1 MKTLKSWT
9 LERQRPDGV
18 ELRVED
24 RHILR
29 VVALENQL
37 FRVSLK
43 KDGAWRLP
51 RTWSIAPKTDVAK
64 TDVPWEGRNRDDMS
78 GFDSPRV
85 TIEDG
90 DALTL
95 STDTIR
101 LTISHPL
108 HLSWAV
114 KVDGVWQ
121 TFVEERPTG
130 GMLLGLRDH
139 RHNHFLRRYP
149 DEPVHGLGEKTG
161 PLDRRG
167 RHYEMRNLDAM
178 GYDAETTD
186 PLYKHMPLT
195 MTQTVRSGAWSIF
208 YDNLASCHFDLGKE
222 LDNYHLPYRAYR
234 SDDGDLDY
242 YLRWAPDM
250 LDLVKGHVR
259 LTGGT
264 CFPPRWSLGYSGSTM
279 SYTDA
284 ENAQEQLEGFVEKI
298 AEHEI
303 PCDSFQL
310 SSGYSSINGKR
321 YVFNWNRE
329 KVPDVKAM
337 TGKFRDAGVHLIG
350 NIKPCLLNDHP
361 LYAEV
366 AAAGLFVK
374 DSETGAP
381 EQSTFWDDEGS
392 HLDFTNPDTIKWW
405 KDGVT
410 AQLLENGIGSTWNDN
425 NEYEVWDREAQCA
438 GFGEPIDIALIRP
451 LQSVLMTRASQEAQ
465 RAHAPDKRPYLICR
479 SGAPGIQRYAQTWSG
494 DNRTEWKTLRYN
506 IRTGLGMSLSGMF
519 NVGHDVGGFS
529 GPRPDPELFVR
540 WVQNGIFHPRF
551 TIHSWNDDQ
560 SANEAWMHPEVTGH
574 IRDAINLRY
583 RLMPYLY
590 TLLWQAVQDDE
601 PMLRPIFID
610 HPNDP
615 HAWEETDDFML
626 GRDLLVANV
635 TEQGATSRKVRLPL
649 NATGWWDFDSGQWHA
664 PGAVVEKV
672 VDLAT
677 IPLFVRAGAVLPM
690 SIDAERADPMA
701 DMGRVL
707 ALFPLQG
714 DGSGA
719 GYLFEDDGV
728 SVDAPYSLLNFSL
741 VSRGDTLE
749 LDWQQAGT
757 ANPVLDKA
765 IVSLPKGET
774 RSLTVRGTAV
784 APGNQFEL

>member
-9 LERQRPDGV
+9 LDRQLPNGI

-29 VVALENQL
+29 IVVLEDQL

-51 RTWSIAPKTDVAK
+51 RTWSIAPES
-64 TDVPWEGRNRDDMS
+64 DVPWEGRNRDEMS
-78 GFDSPRV
+78 GFESPDV
-85 TIEDG
+85 AIETG
-90 DALTL
+90 DVLILTTNTL
-95 STDTIR
+95 R
-101 LTISHPL
+101 LIISHPL
-108 HLSWAV
+108 HLSWAAR
-114 KVDGVWQ
+114 VDGAWQ

-139 RHNHFLRRYP
+139 QHSHYLRRYP
-149 DEPVHGLGEKTG
+149 EEPVHGLGEKTG
-161 PLDRRG
+161 TLNRSG
-167 RHYEMRNLDAM
+167 RHFEMRNLDAL

-186 PLYKHMPLT
+186 PLYKHIPFS
-195 MTQTVRSGAWSIF
+195 MTQTSNAGAWSIF
-208 YDNLASCHFDLGKE
+208 YDNLASCRFDLGQE

-234 SDDGDLDY
+234 AEDGDLDY
-242 YLRWAPDM
+242 YLRWAPEM

-284 ENAQEQLEGFVEKI
+284 DDAQVQLEGFVDKI
-298 AEHEI
+298 AAHDI

-337 TGKFRDAGVHLIG
+337 TGKFHDADVHLIA
-350 NIKPCLLNDHP
+350 NIKPCLLHDHP
-361 LYAEV
+361 MYADV

-374 DSETGAP
+374 DSETAEP
-381 EQSTFWDDEGS
+381 EISYFWDDEGS
-392 HLDFTNPDTIKWW
+392 NLDFTNPDTVNWW
-405 KDGVT
+405 KNGVT
-410 AQLLENGIGSTWNDN
+410 TQLLENGIGSTWNDN
-425 NEYEVWDREAQCA
+425 NEYEIWDREAQCA
-438 GFGEPIDIALIRP
+438 GFGEPIDIALVRP
-451 LQSVLMTRASQEAQ
+451 LHSVLMTRASEEAQ

-494 DNRTEWKTLRYN
+494 DNRTDWKTLRYN
-506 IRTGLGMSLSGMF
+506 IRTGLGMSLSGLF

-529 GPRPDPELFVR
+529 GPKPDPELFVR

-560 SANEAWMHPEVTGH
+560 SANEAWMYPEVTGH

-583 RLMPYLY
+583 RLLPYLY

-601 PMLRPIFID
+601 PMLRPVFLD

-615 HAWEETDDFML
+615 LSWDETDDFML
-626 GRDLLVANV
+626 GRNLLVANV
-635 TEQGATSRKVRLPL
+635 VEQGATKRHVRLPI
-649 NATGWWDFDSGQWHA
+649 NTTGWWDFDSGQWHA
-664 PGAVVEKV
+664 PGEVVEKD
-672 VDLAT
+672 VDLASM
-677 IPLFVRAGAVLPM
+677 PLFVRAGTVLPL
-690 SIDAERADPMA
+690 STGADRANPAA
-701 DMGRVL
+701 DKGRVL
-707 ALFPLQG
+707 ALFPAPENG
-714 DGSGA
+714 IGGGA
-719 GYLFEDDGV
+719 LFEDDGV
-728 SVDAPYSLLNFSL
+728 SVDAPHSLLNFSL
-741 VSRGDTLE
+741 AGRGDILD
-749 LDWQQAGT
+749 LDWHQAGT
-757 ANPVLDKA
+757 TAPVLDKA
-765 IVSLPKGET
+765 TFTLPKGEG
-774 RSLTVRGTAV
+774 RSVTVRGRPV
-784 APGNQFEL
+784 APGTSFTL